1 MNPFEITRITRNNI
15 LGLIDELS
23 VSQLNAIPEG
33 FNNNII
39 WHIGHLLAT
48 QQLLTYGLSGI
59 DFLLSD
65 NIIEEFRKGTK
76 PEKEYL
82 EDDIEEL
89 KFVFIEVITET
100 EVDFNEGVFKTFNS
114 YPTSF
119 GITLETVSDAITFN
133 NVHEGLHM
141 GLIMSMRKLV

>member
-1 MNPFEITRITRNNI
+1 MNVFDIARTTRLNI
-15 LGLIDELS
+15 LKLINGLTTE
-23 VSQLNAIPEG
+23 QLNTVPDG

-39 WHIGHLLAT
+39 WHVGHLLAT
-48 QQLLTYGLSGI
+48 QQLLTYGLSDNEVI
-59 DFLLSD
+59 LSD

-76 PEKEYL
+76 PENDYS

-89 KFVFIEVITET
+89 KTVFIDVINET
-100 EVDFNEGVFKTFNS
+100 EADFKDGLFTAFKS

-119 GITLETVSDAITFN
+119 GITLESIEDALTFN

-141 GLIMSMRKLV
+141 GLIMGMRKLV

>member
-1 MNPFEITRITRNNI
+1 MNPFDITRITRNNV

-23 VSQLNAIPEG
+23 TSQLNAIPTG
-33 FNNNII
+33 FKNNII
-39 WHIGHLLAT
+39 WQVGHLLAT
-48 QQLLTYGLSGI
+48 QQLLTYGLSGK

-76 PEKEYL
+76 PEKDYS

-89 KFVFIEVITET
+89 KFVFIEVINQTEI
-100 EVDFNEGVFKTFNS
+100 DYKEGVFKTFNT

-119 GITLETVSDAITFN
+119 GATLNSIDDAVIFN

-141 GLIMSMRKLV
+141 GLIMAMKKLV